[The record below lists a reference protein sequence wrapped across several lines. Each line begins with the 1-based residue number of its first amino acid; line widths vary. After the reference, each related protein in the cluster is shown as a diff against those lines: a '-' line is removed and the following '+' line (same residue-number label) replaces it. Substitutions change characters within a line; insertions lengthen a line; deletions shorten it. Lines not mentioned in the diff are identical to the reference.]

1 MTYHKAY
8 RFLQIM
14 AANWHLVDLS
24 KLPKTE
30 RIILNDIVVEQ
41 QEDERQAD
49 FARLKKPL

>member
-1 MTYHKAY
+1 MMHHAAH

-14 AANWHLVDLS
+14 AANWHLADLS
-24 KLPKTE
+24 KLPETE

-49 FARLKKPL
+49 FARLKRPL